1 MDGISNPPTE
11 YELLGMNCTAFVV
24 GVCNLGGITL
34 PNALNGVATFYDPL
48 NLVQAMTPSEL
59 GASMRKAKANGD
71 SRVKSNPA
79 PTQSHGPCS

>member
-1 MDGISNPPTE
+1 MNFR
-11 YELLGMNCTAFVV
+11 YELHSICSRSLQLRRN
-24 GVCNLGGITL
+24 TL

-59 GASMRKAKANGD
+59 GASMREAKANGD

-79 PTQSHGPCS
+79 PTQNHGPYN